1 MLDKIEALKVFCTAA
16 ETLQF
21 KETAIRLAVS
31 PPVITRMMAA
41 LEDEL
46 GEPLFQRNTR
56 QIVLT
61 DFGTQ
66 FLPQAQQLLEESERL
81 FAAGR
86 HRHADEMAG
95 LVRITVPD
103 LPDEHAVLRELL
115 TALQAYPKLVLDW
128 RRDTVRLNVV
138 QEQIDIGV
146 RIGHLADSRLI
157 ARKIGETCE
166 KIVMA
171 PDLLR
176 RLGKPKDFAD
186 LQKNYPLAAV
196 LNHNNGRADTWYINE
211 NLQFTPAK
219 PHFVGSHIHNALQAA
234 LAGNAVSQQLDW
246 MVAPYLLNGE
256 LVELFAEVPK
266 IRWPVSI
273 YRPQRVVTPMRV
285 KVVFDLL
292 AEILGKRFELP
303 A

>member
-61 DFGTQ
+61 DFGAQ

-115 TALQAYPKLVLDW
+115 TALQTYPKLVLDW
-128 RRDTVRLNVV
+128 RRDTARLNVV

-211 NLQFTPAK
+211 NLQFTPPNRTLSAAISTTPCK
-219 PHFVGSHIHNALQAA
+219 PRWRAMLCRNSSIDGGAVFVERRIGGAVCRSAENP
-234 LAGNAVSQQLDW
+234 LAGVDLSPATGGYAD
-246 MVAPYLLNGE
+246 AGE
-256 LVELFAEVPK
+256 GGV
-266 IRWPVSI
+266 
-273 YRPQRVVTPMRV
+273 
-285 KVVFDLL
+285 
-292 AEILGKRFELP
+292 
-303 A
+303 